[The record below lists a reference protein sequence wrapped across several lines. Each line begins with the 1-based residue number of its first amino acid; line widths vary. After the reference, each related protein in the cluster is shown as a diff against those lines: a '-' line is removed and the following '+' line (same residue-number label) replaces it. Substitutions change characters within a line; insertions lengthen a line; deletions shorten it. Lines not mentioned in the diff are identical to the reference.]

1 MEGISDIFIAGIDDT
16 RPPKILKEPY
26 IDLFFKL
33 SHQAPE
39 GWCKDFNEL
48 VVKME
53 SSPKIDPAKGL
64 IIATWVRTP
73 SLIQAHLAQL
83 KEKVA
88 ECTRRYIEKVAIAN
102 QASQDQAADTTSNSG
117 PQGELNRIIAA
128 LNFSQQMPN

>member
-16 RPPKILKEPY
+16 RPPKIRKEPY
-26 IDLFFKL
+26 IDLYFKL

-73 SLIQAHLAQL
+73 ALIPAHLKQL
-83 KEKVA
+83 KENVA
-88 ECTRRYIEKVAIAN
+88 ECTRRYIEKVAIAK
-102 QASQDQAADTTSNSG
+102 QTSQDESADTGQNTG
-117 PQGELNRIIAA
+117 PQGELNSIVAA
-128 LNFSQQMPN
+128 LDFSEGVPN